1 MIQVDTNWGMY
12 QDKPKYRAMNKIKHL
27 ISAILIV
34 CAISMP
40 ATASASPLTQFGA
53 KCTNHPILT
62 FPSWYKN
69 LDCQGTQPEITKL
82 NDIWIIALN
91 IVETLIGAAAYVA
104 VGFIIWG
111 GFKYMK
117 SRGDPGKITEAKTA
131 ITQAVIGLGIALAST
146 AIVIFVG
153 SLF

>member
-1 MIQVDTNWGMY
+1 
-12 QDKPKYRAMNKIKHL
+12 MNKIKHYIAVFFL
-27 ISAILIV
+27 LLAMALPMVASTSV
-34 CAISMP
+34 
-40 ATASASPLTQFGA
+40 SASPLTQFGA
-53 KCTNHPILT
+53 KCTNRPILT

-69 LDCQGTQPEITKL
+69 LDCVSRQRSDGQIYQQPEITKL
-82 NDIWIIALN
+82 NDIWIVALN
-91 IVETLIGAAAYVA
+91 IVEALIGAAAYVA

-111 GFKYMK
+111 GIKYIR
-117 SRGDPGKITEAKTA
+117 SRGDPGKITEAKMA